1 MTDIRTYAAFVLVVL
16 LAACG
21 GGGGDDAPPAV
32 SNLAIA
38 TSSIDQGN
46 VGKTFFQQFDADGG
60 VQPYTWWI
68 STSGDPLPSGMSL
81 TDDGRLAGI
90 PTEAAAR
97 TVVVVVQDSDS
108 DIDLVS
114 LAIEVR
120 DVEIDATA
128 AGVVVPGTSVTF
140 TASGGGGSYQFSLS
154 TNQSGGS
161 ISSGGSYVA
170 GNTSGVD
177 VVRAVDQDG
186 FYEEASVTVGQDPF
200 IGFSEQWGT
209 TDVWW
214 INWDVVYDPS
224 PDYSSDFDEV
234 LVALGLR
241 DPSST
246 SFDGTEAD
254 DLARLLVIRR
264 TLGHLST
271 FYGNGM
277 DGNPQPGG
285 LSISFVGPDGPDGGT
300 TPTVGGILGASP
312 TRYSTIC
319 VRYGATSGV
328 VGTAWLDPGNDSIE
342 HNCGDPQNTSLGVFA
357 NRILSPYLSAYRNGL
372 NTPVG
377 ASDVDGLRALLFGQA
392 PGNNRE
398 RSILEVADGYG
409 RTLAAVLA
417 HEIGHSLGLNHSSP
431 AGSAGDI
438 MNASL
443 SVGPSVSYTFNAGHW
458 AELLSSLPGPN
469 R

>member
-1 MTDIRTYAAFVLVVL
+1 MRDIRTYAAFILVTL

-21 GGGGDDAPPAV
+21 GGGTSAPPAT

-38 TSSIDQGN
+38 TSSIDHGN
-46 VGKTFFQQFDADGG
+46 VGKTFFQEFDANGG

-68 STSGDPLPSGMSL
+68 STSGDPLPAGLGL
-81 TDDGRLAGI
+81 TSDGQLAGV
-90 PTEAAAR
+90 PTESAAR
-97 TVVVVVQDSDS
+97 TVVVVVQDANSAV
-108 DIDLVS
+108 DLVS

-120 DVEIDATA
+120 DVEIDGSVS
-128 AGVVVPGTSVTF
+128 GVVVPGTSATF
-140 TASGGGGSYQFSLS
+140 TASGGSPGYQFSLA

-161 ISSGGSYVA
+161 ISVGGSYVA
-170 GNTSGVD
+170 GNDPGVD
-177 VVRAVDQDG
+177 VVRAEDSDG
-186 FYEEASVTVGQDPF
+186 FYEELAVTVGQDPF

-214 INWDVVYDPS
+214 VDWDVVYDPS

-246 SFDGTEAD
+246 SLNGTEAD

-264 TLGHLST
+264 TLGHMSVY
-271 FYGNGM
+271 YGNGI

-285 LSISFVGPDGPDGGT
+285 LSISFVGPAGPDGGT
-300 TPTVGGILGASP
+300 TPSTGGILGASP
-312 TRYSTIC
+312 NRYSTIC
-319 VRYGATSGV
+319 VRYGETTGV
-328 VGTAWLDPGNDSIE
+328 VGTAWLDPGNDSVE
-342 HNCGDPQNTSLGVFA
+342 HDCGDPQGTSLGVFA
-357 NRILSPYLSAYRNGL
+357 NRILAPYLSAYHNAL

-377 ASDVDGLRALLFGQA
+377 SSDVDGLRALLFGQA
-392 PGNNRE
+392 PSNNRE
-398 RSILEVADGYG
+398 RAIFNVADGFG

-417 HEIGHSLGLNHSSP
+417 HEIGHSLGLNHTSP
-431 AGSAGDI
+431 SGGSGDI

-443 SVGPSVSYTFNAGHW
+443 SVGASVTYFFNAGHW
-458 AELLSSLPGPN
+458 AELLTNLPGPN